1 MSKTSTSQ
9 ISMDEYPE
17 ISQADFDR
25 AEFRIG
31 LKPADKKQRITIM
44 LDAGIVAYFKAQ
56 AGNRGYQTLI
66 NEALK
71 KAIEQNSLEKQLRQI
86 IREELD
92 HAERAR

>member
-1 MSKTSTSQ
+1 
-9 ISMDEYPE
+9 MDEYPE
-17 ISQADFDR
+17 IRQADFDR